1 MAAAAAA
8 WLSFADASGAALAA
22 AGGSAAMARLPG
34 DLAGAV
40 DGITVHGLAPLVPAQ
55 LLSAA
60 VAALRERVARLQ
72 AALGP
77 VSATLE
83 AAAAAEA
90 GVDEEDGEQ
99 AAALPAELED
109 ALAEALREACEG
121 VEAATQLLSLLC
133 ERVLRSQ
140 PALGAAD
147 RAALLAAGPRF
158 RREAAAALV
167 AAQPCGHSWAAL
179 LYRYYWL
186 KLRQLSEAAASE
198 QGEDEAMADDGQLG
212 GGGCLPEPGWG
223 ARLQDVAAYLR
234 MLGLE
239 AVSEEAFAA
248 VVCRHLREHL
258 EERTHRAFDERILGP
273 ALRYSASTPLAFL
286 RLVLPQGA
294 DGAAAL
300 AAWRARLSY
309 YVYEAVGGLRIAD
322 MFDIVVDWPD
332 SLPAV
337 EDIRD
342 CLQNT
347 SLHRRF
353 VAAFRKSLT
362 DRLLRPG
369 AATADIIAQYVS
381 TIKALAACDPSGAIL
396 GAVSGPI
403 RAYLRGRRD
412 TIRCIVTSLTADEED
427 AAAQSLLAELDNTEA
442 AAEDYDSDF
451 EGGEADGLAL
461 KEAERWEPDPVDA
474 DPSRA
479 ASAAAAGDVISRLVG
494 IYGSK
499 ELFINEY
506 RSMLADRLL
515 SKGDYE
521 CDRELRTLELLKVR
535 FGEGNLHNAEVML
548 KDLADS
554 KRINTNVQSVP
565 NTATPL
571 RRRRHLVD
579 IGAMQ
584 ATIVSHLFWPQLQSE
599 EFNLPPEVSAMLST
613 YAAKYRSL
621 KAPRKLQWRP
631 SLGTVSLDLT
641 IGDQTLEFNVSPFH
655 ASVLMH
661 FQTRPEW
668 PAAEL
673 AERMGVAPDAL
684 RRKIVFWINQGVL
697 SESRVAGQQLVYR
710 RNEQLQTWP
719 AVAPE
724 QEGMELEGGAA
735 DEHAEM
741 AAYEPFIM
749 GMLTNFDALP
759 LDRVHNMLKMFASD
773 PPYDK
778 SLEQL
783 GAYMSRLVADEKL
796 SGRLLGRQVG
806 GQGPLRCLA
815 AKAAGTP
822 MVMQATVDAYGE
834 GVTTLVSKEQFRFLV
849 DEPVKLGGKGLAGP
863 NPLSL
868 LLGSLVGCTQYTCSM
883 IAKEMKLGGLGAVA
897 WSAAGE
903 YDLRGVRGEPGV
915 DARFRRIQV
924 QGIFDGP
931 LSQGDLDRMA
941 EQIDRRCIVASTL
954 KASGLDLQLS
964 LQKGEVDHECE
975 PACALHDL
983 EAQSGGGVTGQAK
996 GGSRKEADAPQF
1008 AGTGGQGRASARA
1021 FCTLARRGLHTAVPA
1036 WAKDGEDVA
1045 REHMGAHAAP
1055 QLQKETSEGAGAATT
1070 AGGAYA
1076 SRDDPESQAAQ
1087 PTQGKSDEQIVQE
1100 QGAGSTVHPQ
1110 SAGNAEGGAPMDQ
1123 GAAPS
1128 PGFADRAIKAG
1139 KEGRSPLGDQPGGDE

>member
-8 WLSFADASGAALAA
+8 WLSFADTSGAALAA
-22 AGGSAAMARLPG
+22 AGGSAATARLPG
-34 DLAGAV
+34 ELAGAV
-40 DGITVHGLAPLVPAQ
+40 DSIAAHGLAPLVPAQ

-60 VAALRERVARLQ
+60 MAALQARVARLQ
-72 AALGP
+72 AALAP
-77 VSATLE
+77 VAAAVE
-83 AAAAAEA
+83 AAAGSEA
-90 GVDEEDGEQ
+90 GEADEDEEQG
-99 AAALPAELED
+99 ATLPEELENS
-109 ALAEALREACEG
+109 LAEALREACEG
-121 VEAATQLLSLLC
+121 LEAATQLLSLLC

-140 PALGAAD
+140 PALGVAD

-167 AAQPCGHSWAAL
+167 AAQPGGHSWAAL

-186 KLRQLSEAAASE
+186 KLRQLSGAAATGD
-198 QGEDEAMADDGQLG
+198 GEDEEMEEGGELG
-212 GGGCLPEPGWG
+212 GGGLPEPGWG
-223 ARLQDVAAYLR
+223 ARLRDVAAYLR
-234 MLGLE
+234 ALGLE

-258 EERTHRAFDERILGP
+258 EERTHRAFDEHILGP

-451 EGGEADGLAL
+451 EGGEADALAL
-461 KEAERWEPDPVDA
+461 KEAERWEPDLVDA
-474 DPSRA
+474 DPLRA
-479 ASAAAAGDVISRLVG
+479 SSAAATGDVISRLVA

-515 SKGDYE
+515 SKGDYD

-584 ATIVSHLFWPQLQSE
+584 ATIVSHLFWPQLSSE

-631 SLGTVSLDLT
+631 SLGTVSLELA

-661 FQTRPEW
+661 FQSRPEW

-697 SESRVAGQQLVYR
+697 SESRVTGQQLVYR
-710 RNEQLQTWP
+710 RNEQLLH
-719 AVAPE
+719 
-724 QEGMELEGGAA
+724 G
-735 DEHAEM
+735 
-741 AAYEPFIM
+741 
-749 GMLTNFDALP
+749 
-759 LDRVHNMLKMFASD
+759 
-773 PPYDK
+773 
-778 SLEQL
+778 
-783 GAYMSRLVADEKL
+783 
-796 SGRLLGRQVG
+796 
-806 GQGPLRCLA
+806 
-815 AKAAGTP
+815 
-822 MVMQATVDAYGE
+822 
-834 GVTTLVSKEQFRFLV
+834 
-849 DEPVKLGGKGLAGP
+849 
-863 NPLSL
+863 
-868 LLGSLVGCTQYTCSM
+868 
-883 IAKEMKLGGLGAVA
+883 
-897 WSAAGE
+897 
-903 YDLRGVRGEPGV
+903 
-915 DARFRRIQV
+915 
-924 QGIFDGP
+924 
-931 LSQGDLDRMA
+931 
-941 EQIDRRCIVASTL
+941 
-954 KASGLDLQLS
+954 ASG
-964 LQKGEVDHECE
+964 
-975 PACALHDL
+975 
-983 EAQSGGGVTGQAK
+983 
-996 GGSRKEADAPQF
+996 
-1008 AGTGGQGRASARA
+1008 
-1021 FCTLARRGLHTAVPA
+1021 
-1036 WAKDGEDVA
+1036 
-1045 REHMGAHAAP
+1045 
-1055 QLQKETSEGAGAATT
+1055 GAGA
-1070 AGGAYA
+1070 GWHGARGRCHRRARGDGCLRALHHGYA
-1076 SRDDPESQAAQ
+1076 HQ
-1087 PTQGKSDEQIVQE
+1087 
-1100 QGAGSTVHPQ
+1100 
-1110 SAGNAEGGAPMDQ
+1110 
-1123 GAAPS
+1123 
-1128 PGFADRAIKAG
+1128 
-1139 KEGRSPLGDQPGGDE
+1139 L